1 MLSQDRPSLTVC
13 IIATN
18 KYQRFLQPL
27 IKSIDDYFFVGNDV
41 TIQIFTDEIMSYDS
55 KRVNIKQTLIPSYTY
70 PMATL
75 LRYKIML
82 QWQYDTDY
90 IFYIDADMRIVD
102 YVDEEILNDI
112 VCVKHPGFYWGRGS
126 WETNKKSTAY
136 CEGTTY
142 YAGGFQGG
150 KREKYIEVMQQLSDN
165 IDADLREGIIAV
177 WHDESHWNCYLHS
190 HDKYVLDP
198 DYCMPEATWKR
209 MAWSIGHFKPKILAL
224 EK

>member
-1 MLSQDRPSLTVC
+1 MLPQNRPSLTVC

-18 KYQRFLQPL
+18 GYQRFVQPL
-27 IKSIDDYFFVGNDV
+27 IKSIDEFFFVANPV
-41 TIQIFTDEIMSYDS
+41 TVQIFTDEIIKYEAE
-55 KRVNIKQTLIPSYTY
+55 RVTVKQTLIPAYKF

-75 LRYKIML
+75 LRYRIML
-82 QWQYDTDY
+82 QGQYDTDY
-90 IFYIDADMRIVD
+90 LFYLDADMRVVD

-112 VCVKHPGFYWGRGS
+112 VCVKHPGFYWGKGS
-126 WETNKKSTAY
+126 WETNKGSTAY

-150 KREKYIEVMQQLSDN
+150 KMENYLEVMKQLSAN
-165 IDADLREGIIAV
+165 IDTDLQNSIVAV
-177 WHDESHWNCYLHS
+177 WHDESHWNCYLHNN
-190 HDKYVLDP
+190 DKYVLDP

-209 MAWSIGHFKPKILAL
+209 MAWSISHFKPKILAL